1 MSQKPY
7 RAQNILATSEAAEF
21 AGKISI
27 QASSYEGFAFYAV
40 SEIKGKRV
48 DGSVDLKKAVE
59 LARKMAGQTAVAAT
73 GEVAAKVAKP
83 VTNALSFSALVL
95 GTASTMLGS
104 KLSGQAYAAPAR
116 EAKPTREVE
125 VREWPETTQFL
136 FGGMTKCKVEGVL
149 GVAIVEKLAD
159 EKGNLYIIAY
169 KSVTGIE
176 ITRRR
181 EAGEAVDLAYEL
193 TGRTNGGQIKAGAA
207 IVGGA
212 AKHMGREAAIASG
225 NALGALGDLLTRAG
239 NGLR

>member
-7 RAQNILATSEAAEF
+7 RAQNILSTSAAAEF

-27 QASSYEGFAFYAV
+27 QASSYEGFAYYAV
-40 SEIKGKRV
+40 SEIKGNRV

-95 GTASTMLGS
+95 GTATSALGNA
-104 KLSGQAYAAPAR
+104 LSGRTYVAPTKETKAP
-116 EAKPTREVE
+116 KEVE

-136 FGGMTKCKVEGVL
+136 FGGMTKCKVDGVL

-193 TGRTNGGQIKAGAA
+193 TGRTNGGQVKAGAA
-207 IVGGA
+207 IVGGM

-225 NALGALGDLLTRAG
+225 NTLGALGDLLTKAG
-239 NGLR
+239 NRIR